1 MFEIIIK
8 SFRILRLNPL
18 IARFIDKNSRQFP
31 IEDTKKFQSFVNDS
45 LNFVSLRSRLRNTYF
60 SFHWKIPWK
69 IWKIL
74 GLETGYSG
82 RGRK

>member
-1 MFEIIIK
+1 MIEKELKSSIISKSRTFEIIIK

-45 LNFVSLRSRLRNTYF
+45 LNFVSLLRNTYF
-60 SFHWKIPWK
+60 SFHGKIPWK
-69 IWKIL
+69 I
-74 GLETGYSG
+74 
-82 RGRK
+82 